1 MAKTPDILRFQAP
14 LHRPAHPADADWL
27 FLRVPADA
35 SARLGTRSMVSVE
48 GSFAGQPLLAT
59 LQPDGEGGHWLKV
72 DRPLLDAAGVDE
84 GDAVH
89 LEMAR
94 ATIEPE
100 PEVPDDLASAL
111 ADHPAALAT
120 WRDITAV
127 ARRDWIAWVTSGRK
141 AETRSKRIGVA
152 CDKLAKG
159 QRRACCF
166 DRSGMFDKSL
176 RAPTPAR

>member
-14 LHRPAHPADADWL
+14 LHRPADPADADWL

-72 DRPLLDAAGVDE
+72 EKPLCEAAGVAA
-84 GDAVH
+84 GDLVPLQLTRAAV
-89 LEMAR
+89 
-94 ATIEPE
+94 EPE
-100 PEVPDDLASAL
+100 PEVPDDLATAL
-111 ADHPAALAT
+111 AEHPAALAT

-176 RAPTPAR
+176 RAPTPVR